1 VQYMT
6 ECPLCRFARGE
17 DSASVL
23 YEDEHVLCFLNQNP
37 LTTGHSLVI
46 PKKHYAALTDL
57 PPDELARCTSVFQKM
72 VRQIARALKVD
83 GFNLI
88 QNNGEAAGQSIGHVH
103 FHLVPRFEEDGYIT
117 SWSGEPASSDRL
129 EEVRKEISKVQVTTV

>member
-1 VQYMT
+1 M
-6 ECPLCRFARGE
+6 
-17 DSASVL
+17 
-23 YEDEHVLCFLNQNP
+23 
-37 LTTGHSLVI
+37 I
-46 PKKHYAALTDL
+46 PKKHYPSLSDL

-72 VRQIARALKVD
+72 ARQIARALKAS

-103 FHLVPRFEEDGYIT
+103 FHIIPRFQNDGYIT

-129 EEVRKEISKVQVTTV
+129 EEVRKEISREPITFSRRLSTATASDLDGCGCQGSSASPPGRSIP